1 MLFVADFV
9 TNFTA
14 RRSSFTASFIVQSSS
29 VYHISEMCH
38 NFVKVNLLTGC
49 PQKNNAS
56 ADCAAPDGVTAVA
69 EW

>member
-29 VYHISEMCH
+29 VYHISMCH